1 MIEKVTVKTERGH
14 ISVSYNFKH
23 SYSEELQRR
32 ALARARKAVREDFPD
47 SEAWTKDFNRLTG
60 MYLTVLLLAN
70 AEWFTD
76 GADVDAEADRVARVL
91 SILKVE
97 GVERVKK
104 KSGLLF

>member
-47 SEAWTKDFNRLTG
+47 SEGLDEGFQP
-60 MYLTVLLLAN
+60 
-70 AEWFTD
+70 TD
-76 GADVDAEADRVARVL
+76 WYVPHRAASRECRVVHRR
-91 SILKVE
+91 S
-97 GVERVKK
+97 
-104 KSGLLF
+104 

>member
-1 MIEKVTVKTERGH
+1 
-14 ISVSYNFKH
+14 
-23 SYSEELQRR
+23 
-32 ALARARKAVREDFPD
+32 
-47 SEAWTKDFNRLTG
+47 